1 MIKTILMSSMFAVPA
16 FVNVSTT
23 DAGEIKISKHYVTI
37 EKQTK
42 IVNHHPVTFM
52 KIVPNVPVKTVS
64 KPYKPS
70 KQDIKRY
77 IHNASIKYKVDEKLI
92 NAIVNAES
100 TYRTEALSGK
110 GALGLMQLMPD
121 TAERFGVLDR
131 TNAKQNIEGGV
142 RFLRYLLDTFGDTR
156 LAVAGY
162 NAGENCII
170 RHNNKIPP
178 YPETRNY
185 VKIVMNEYLKG

>member
-1 MIKTILMSSMFAVPA
+1 MIKTVLLSSVFAVPA
-16 FVNVSTT
+16 FINVSTT
-23 DAGEIKISKHYVTI
+23 DAGDFKI
-37 EKQTK
+37 EKRHVTFEKHTK
-42 IVNHHPVTFM
+42 IVNNHPVVFM
-52 KIVPNVPVKTVS
+52 KVSQVK
-64 KPYKPS
+64 KPPTK
-70 KQDIKRY
+70 KDIKRY

-110 GALGLMQLMPD
+110 GALGLMQLMPA

-131 TNAKQNIEGGV
+131 SNAKQNIEGGV
-142 RFLRYLLDTFGDTR
+142 RFLKYLLDTFGDTR

-162 NAGENCII
+162 NAGEHAIM
-170 RHNNKIPP
+170 RHNYKIPP

-185 VKIVMNEYLKG
+185 VNIVMNEYKKG